1 MSYNELLNQMEVLG
15 LYQSKNLVQNIL
27 NDSELDNE
35 KFIDYLNKLFES
47 EIKFRTERAKTV
59 NIKTANFPAV
69 KRLEDF
75 DFNFQPTLNK
85 NKIMDLKTLRFIDN
99 RENIIFQGYSGTGK
113 THLAIAIGVEAAS
126 KRISTYYIN
135 CHQLILNL
143 KKAQAENK
151 LEQKLKFYTKYKLL
165 LIDEVGFLPID
176 KDGAYLFFQLIS
188 RRYEN
193 KSTII
198 TTNIQFSQWGEL
210 FSDSVLAS
218 AILDRLL
225 HHSHI
230 IRIEGESYRLKD
242 KL

>member
-1 MSYNELLNQMEVLG
+1 MSYNALLNKMEVLG
-15 LYQSKNLVQNIL
+15 LEESRNHLDRIL
-27 NDSELDNE
+27 NESGLDNSLFIE
-35 KFIDYLNKLFES
+35 KLNQLFDA
-47 EIKFRTERAKTV
+47 EIKYRDERAKNMNV
-59 NIKTANFPAV
+59 RIANFPSL
-69 KRLEDF
+69 KKIEDF
-75 DFNFQPTLNK
+75 DFSFQPTLDK
-85 NKIMDLKTLRFIDN
+85 NKIMDLRTLRFIEKK
-99 RENIIFQGYSGTGK
+99 ENIIYQGFSGTGK
-113 THLAIAIGVEAAS
+113 THLAIALGVEAAS

-143 KKAQAENK
+143 KKAKEENK

-176 KDGAYLFFQLIS
+176 KEGAYLFFQLIS
-188 RRYEN
+188 RRYETR
-193 KSTII
+193 STIV

-210 FSDSVLAS
+210 FSDGVLAS

-230 IRIEGESYRLKD
+230 IRIEGDSYRLKD

>member
-1 MSYNELLNQMEVLG
+1 MSYNELLNQLEDLG
-15 LYQSKNLVQNIL
+15 LLQSKNFLDQIL
-27 NDSELDNE
+27 NNSQLDNDL
-35 KFIDYLNKLFES
+35 FIDNLNRLFDE
-47 EIKFRTERAKTV
+47 EIRFRAERAKTI
-59 NIKTANFPAV
+59 NIQTANFPSI

-75 DFNFQPTLNK
+75 NFDFQPTLDK
-85 NKIMDLKTLRFIDN
+85 NKIMDLKTLRFI
-99 RENIIFQGYSGTGK
+99 ENQENVVFQGFSGTGK
-113 THLAIAIGVEAAS
+113 THLAIALGVEAAS

-143 KKAQAENK
+143 KKAKEENK

-176 KDGAYLFFQLIS
+176 KEGAYLFFQLIS
-188 RRYEN
+188 RRYETR
-193 KSTII
+193 STII

-210 FSDSVLAS
+210 FSDGVLAS

-242 KL
+242 KI

>member
-1 MSYNELLNQMEVLG
+1 MGYNELINNMDILELTECKNQL
-15 LYQSKNLVQNIL
+15 KRIL
-27 NDSELDNE
+27 DETAMDNE
-35 KFIDYLNKLFES
+35 QFINSLNRLLQA
-47 EIKFRTERAKTV
+47 EIKFRDERAKTM
-59 NIKTANFPAV
+59 NIKVANFPAE

-75 DFNFQPTLNK
+75 DFDFQPTLDR
-85 NKIMDLKTLRFIDN
+85 NKIMDLKTLRFIEN
-99 RENIIFQGYSGTGK
+99 RENIIFQGFSGTGK
-113 THLAIAIGVEAAS
+113 THLAIGISREAAS
-126 KRISTYYIN
+126 KRISTYFIN
-135 CHQLILNL
+135 CHQLIMNL
-143 KKAQAENK
+143 KKAKEENK

-176 KDGAYLFFQLIS
+176 KEGAYLFFQLIS

-193 KSTII
+193 KSTIV

-210 FSDSVLAS
+210 FSDGVLAS

-230 IRIEGESYRLKD
+230 IRIEGDSYRLKD